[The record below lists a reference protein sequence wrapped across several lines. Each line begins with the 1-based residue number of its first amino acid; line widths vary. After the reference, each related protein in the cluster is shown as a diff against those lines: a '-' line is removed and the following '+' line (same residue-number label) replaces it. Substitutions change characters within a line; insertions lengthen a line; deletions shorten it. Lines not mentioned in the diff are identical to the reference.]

1 MAYQS
6 NLLGDFWTSYRQR
19 RATGGRPLT
28 SGEMRGLLDP
38 MMGLEFQRGEAAAER
53 ARQQENFNR
62 QMSLQEQAVRNQ
74 NRAASIGGVA
84 QLGGLL
90 GQGYLGY
97 KGLQL
102 AGQQVASTSAFNQQL
117 LGLLGGG
124 GGAANAGIAGTTGA
138 ANLAG
143 GMLPGSMAP
152 GVVGGMSPALAAEG
166 AAGAAAPSAAAGV
179 AGAALPGIAGG
190 VAGFGLSKLIGANE
204 DISQGMTLAG
214 AGAMAGFYVGWPIG
228 AIVGGGL
235 GVIASLFDDLF

>member
-1 MAYQS
+1 MQLYRLREGKVMVYQS

-53 ARQQENFNR
+53 SRPQENFNR
-62 QMSLQEQAVRNQ
+62 QMSLQEQAARNQ

-102 AGQQVASTSAFNQQL
+102 AGQQ
-117 LGLLGGG
+117 
-124 GGAANAGIAGTTGA
+124 
-138 ANLAG
+138 
-143 GMLPGSMAP
+143 
-152 GVVGGMSPALAAEG
+152 
-166 AAGAAAPSAAAGV
+166 
-179 AGAALPGIAGG
+179 
-190 VAGFGLSKLIGANE
+190 
-204 DISQGMTLAG
+204 
-214 AGAMAGFYVGWPIG
+214 
-228 AIVGGGL
+228 
-235 GVIASLFDDLF
+235 